1 MHHVRPL
8 TKNYKMCLKHTHT
21 HLEETNQ
28 TSETDSDMADI
39 LELSEQEFNRTVI
52 NMMRTLI

>member
-8 TKNYKMCLKHTHT
+8 TKNYKMCLKNTHA

-28 TSETDSDMADI
+28 TSETDLDMADI